1 LWINDSTRV
10 DWKVWWDTKALESA
24 VLDAQNS
31 NSLEA
36 AALDAKN
43 SNSLEAAA
51 LNTQN
56 PNSFGSSGFTINVN
70 EIAPADRV
78 EWNNIN
84 EVTNNLLGT
93 IIQSLMVPLWAIAL
107 LIMTIWAWYMIFYHW
122 QDELLSKWKSI
133 FNSWLIALV
142 IALGSYY
149 IVSLVRFILYSN
161 NF

>member
-1 LWINDSTRV
+1 MLKKIWIFIFLLVSFLWLAN
-10 DWKVWWDTKALESA
+10 LESNT
-24 VLDAQNS
+24 D
-31 NSLEA
+31 
-36 AALDAKN
+36 KN
-43 SNSLEAAA
+43 LIINYVSASGLTNVSG
-51 LNTQN
+51 
-56 PNSFGSSGFTINVN
+56 FGSSGFTINVN